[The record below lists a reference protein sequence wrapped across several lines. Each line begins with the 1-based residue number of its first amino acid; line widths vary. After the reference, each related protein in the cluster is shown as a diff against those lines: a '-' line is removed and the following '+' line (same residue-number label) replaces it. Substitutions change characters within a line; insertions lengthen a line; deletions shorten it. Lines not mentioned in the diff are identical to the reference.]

1 MDLFDRAEDE
11 SNGIKRAAR
20 YHYALAARLA
30 WSAGHGL
37 RTHLAE
43 EGSEELWRLVTVD
56 NLWGFC
62 LVAAG
67 YFAVS
72 SVPVIG
78 SAVNLYLSYY
88 GLKDLWERL
97 QRAGTALDGWYHA
110 AHDARNK
117 AELES
122 ASVLFAQGVAAGG
135 LVILETVVSKGSFK
149 LLGRLLRKFPVP
161 EWFRQMLEGA
171 RKRREEKRRAGGT
184 PPGGEPPKAPA
195 GHPESTPRPAPPK
208 PLRGGDFVPALLPA
222 EGARQL
228 ADEFPVAPVVAG
240 VAAVAALAGWIWWG
254 VSASGRSR

>member
-43 EGSEELWRLVTVD
+43 EGSEELWRFVTVD

-62 LVAAG
+62 LVASG

-72 SVPVIG
+72 SVPVVG

-88 GLKDLWERL
+88 GLKDVWERL
-97 QRAGTALDGWYHA
+97 QRAGTALDAWYHA
-110 AHDARNK
+110 AHEARTK
-117 AELES
+117 AELEA
-122 ASVLFAQGVAAGG
+122 ASVLFAKGAATGG
-135 LVILETVVSKGSFK
+135 LVVLEAVVSKGSFK

-161 EWFRQMLEGA
+161 AWFRQMVEAG
-171 RKRREEKRRAGGT
+171 RKRRDGKWPVGEAPKGAESSKGPSGSPAGTKR
-184 PPGGEPPKAPA
+184 APA
-195 GHPESTPRPAPPK
+195 
-208 PLRGGDFVPALLPA
+208 PLRGRDFVPALLPA
-222 EGARQL
+222 EGAKQL
-228 ADEFPVAPVVAG
+228 AEEFPVAPVVAG
-240 VAAVAALAGWIWWG
+240 VAAAAALAGGIWWG
-254 VSASGRSR
+254 LSASGRRR

>member
-11 SNGIKRAAR
+11 SSGIKRAAR

-30 WSAGHGL
+30 WSAGYGL

-72 SVPVIG
+72 SVPVVG

-88 GLKDLWERL
+88 GLKDVWERL
-97 QRAGTALDGWYHA
+97 QRAGTALDAWYHA
-110 AHDARNK
+110 AHEARSK
-117 AELES
+117 AELEA
-122 ASVLFAQGVAAGG
+122 ASVLFTKGVAAGG
-135 LVILETVVSKGSFK
+135 LVVLEAVVSKGSFK

-161 EWFRQMLEGA
+161 GWFRQMVDGA
-171 RKRREEKRRAGGT
+171 RKKRDSQRTAGGAPKGT
-184 PPGGEPPKAPA
+184 EPPKQPA
-195 GHPESTPRPAPPK
+195 SLPESPRRVPA
-208 PLRGGDFVPALLPA
+208 PLRGRDFVPALLPA
-222 EGARQL
+222 EGAKQL
-228 ADEFPVAPVVAG
+228 AEEFPVAPVVAG
-240 VAAVAALAGWIWWG
+240 VAAAAALAGGIWWG
-254 VSASGRSR
+254 LSASRRSR

>member
-30 WSAGHGL
+30 WSAGYGL

-72 SVPVIG
+72 SVPVVG

-88 GLKDLWERL
+88 GLKDVWERL
-97 QRAGTALDGWYHA
+97 QRAGTALDAWYHA
-110 AHDARNK
+110 AHEARSK

-122 ASVLFAQGVAAGG
+122 ASALFAKGVATGG
-135 LVILETVVSKGSFK
+135 LLILEAVVSKGSFK

-161 EWFRQMLEGA
+161 AWFRQMVGGA
-171 RKRREEKRRAGGT
+171 RKQRDSRVNQAPKGPEGRKQPAAPLENPGRT
-184 PPGGEPPKAPA
+184 P
-195 GHPESTPRPAPPK
+195 S
-208 PLRGGDFVPALLPA
+208 PLRGRDFVPALLSA
-222 EGARQL
+222 EGAKQL
-228 ADEFPVAPVVAG
+228 AEEFPVAPVVAG
-240 VAAVAALAGWIWWG
+240 VAAAAALAGGIWWG
-254 VSASGRSR
+254 LSASGRSR